1 MSNMTSNL
9 GTPTQ
14 RSGLQSLRELVA
26 AKSAGSL
33 QLSESQLEAVV
44 GGLAAMVIQAS
55 HERRSSGSELR
66 ATG

>member
-1 MSNMTSNL
+1 MTSN
-9 GTPTQ
+9 PSCPAQ
-14 RSGLQSLRELVA
+14 RTGLQSLRDLIA

-44 GGLAAMVIQAS
+44 GGLAAMVIQAR
-55 HERRSSGSELR
+55 HERRLSGSELR